1 MIFVYCLPLAEKC
14 VIKIKSKVK
23 NHAVSSAFLT
33 FSLFLIENTQ
43 ASERQATYQNQIK
56 EKKEMKAEMRQ
67 KNYIRSSSIQ
77 SKTQNRFLR
86 PSKEKGTNME
96 YQDFLNLSAYG
107 NEQWNGS
114 FTQEEVAENAETYY
128 SDFLFSKKTGK
139 TTEIITE
146 LLNLLEEDGEEQA
159 SEWKTRIEKELNL

>member
-1 MIFVYCLPLAEKC
+1 
-14 VIKIKSKVK
+14 
-23 NHAVSSAFLT
+23 
-33 FSLFLIENTQ
+33 
-43 ASERQATYQNQIK
+43 
-56 EKKEMKAEMRQ
+56 
-67 KNYIRSSSIQ
+67 
-77 SKTQNRFLR
+77 
-86 PSKEKGTNME
+86 ME